1 MCSLLRADF
10 FKYYKL
16 QIKLKHKF
24 LLKRR
29 GVQFLNDMLI
39 LFAGVKF
46 RLKFFN
52 LWVDFQFPQ
61 FS

>member
-29 GVQFLNDMLI
+29 GVQFLNDMFLI

-52 LWVDFQFPQ
+52 LG
-61 FS
+61 

>member
-1 MCSLLRADF
+1 MCFLLRADF

-52 LWVDFQFPQ
+52 LG
-61 FS
+61 